1 MTDIECII
9 LISFLF
15 FDFLIFD
22 VLGVNLLQICCVFSE
37 IWYNFASKSDA

>member
-1 MTDIECII
+1 M

-22 VLGVNLLQICCVFSE
+22 VLGVNLLQICCMFSE
-37 IWYNFASKSDA
+37 F

>member
-1 MTDIECII
+1 MIDIECVK

-22 VLGVNLLQICCVFSE
+22 VLGANLLQICCAFSE
-37 IWYNFASKSDA
+37 F

>member
-1 MTDIECII
+1 MKQKRSNIADIERIT

-22 VLGVNLLQICCVFSE
+22 FLGANLLQICCVFSE
-37 IWYNFASKSDA
+37 I